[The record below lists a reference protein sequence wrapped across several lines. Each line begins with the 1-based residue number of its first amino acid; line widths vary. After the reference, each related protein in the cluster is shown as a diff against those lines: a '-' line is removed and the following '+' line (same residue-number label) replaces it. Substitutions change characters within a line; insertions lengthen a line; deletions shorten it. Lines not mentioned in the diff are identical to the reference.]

1 MCAELTASCMS
12 TGQPR
17 YYLLL
22 TGIHRFLAPLFTSI
36 ANLLGTSTPPTAM
49 IQLKPGIPPASLSK
63 PSHSAA
69 RRKNRMERKKNGGL
83 RFKRV
88 FSDPAI
94 APFDQIEWGR
104 RTAEITDDGGRVIFK
119 QEDIEVPKN
128 WSALATKIAV
138 SKYFYGDI
146 ANGTDPYKG
155 GRETSVRQ
163 LIHRVTR
170 TITDCGIADSYFADA
185 EAAETFYDELTW
197 LCLNQHGA
205 FNSPVWFNV
214 GLYHQYG
221 VGKGAGAGNYF
232 YNSETGEAERATS
245 QYEYPQGSACF
256 IQSVGDTMEDIMRLA
271 TSEAMLFKFGSGTGT
286 DLSSLRSTREKLSG
300 GGKPSGPLSFLK
312 VYDKIA
318 NVVKSGG
325 KTRRAAKMNTLKD
338 WHPDIE
344 EFIDAKQNEE
354 KKAWALIEQGYDG
367 SYNGDAY
374 GSVMYQNENLSVRV
388 SDEFMNAAVDGR
400 EWVTKNVRDGSPC
413 DKKDA
418 RGLLRKIAEG
428 TYICGDPGM
437 QFDSTIHKWHTCKGT
452 GRQNST
458 NPCSEYLFPDNTACN
473 LASLN
478 LMKFKGEDEVFDVER
493 FKAAVRL
500 FITAQEILVDNASYP
515 IKEIAENSH
524 IFRTLGLGYANLG
537 SLIMSYGYGYDTV
550 EGRALCGAITAIMTG
565 EAYEQSALLAKTM
578 GPFPGYRE
586 ARCSGVSKPA
596 AKDNVASMLEV
607 IELHREAVEEIPD
620 VEEFGYLK
628 KEATRAWDRATDLGK
643 RHGYRNAQV
652 TVLAPTGTI
661 SFLMDCDTTGI
672 EPDIALVKYKLLAG
686 GGMLKIVNQTIR
698 PALEHLGYAE
708 DEIARSIEHVDLF
721 DTIED
726 ATPGADHSAVLAGR
740 AEAGRFYPTPLRAEH
755 LPIFDCAFRAH
766 LGERSLHYMAHLRMM
781 AAAQPFLS
789 GAISKTVN
797 MPENATV
804 DDIMNTYVE
813 GWRLGL
819 KSIAIYRDGS
829 KRSAPLNTRKTRDMG
844 AFDGA
849 MDVIAKPE
857 ELQKLILEL
866 EEEIAMLRSRLDQ
879 PIRHR
884 MPDTRMSLTHRFEI
898 AGHEG
903 YITVG
908 LYEDGQPG
916 ELLITM
922 WKEGS
927 TIGGLMDTVGTLTS
941 IALQYGVPL
950 ESLVKK
956 FAYQRFEPSGFTKN
970 PDIRNATSIT
980 DYVFRYL
987 GCQFIKGY
995 KEATSPN
1002 RAQPEFPLKE
1012 IAEMEKKAIN
1022 RPVAELPRTA
1032 EKELIDVIT
1041 SHSPGE
1047 GNPKVIT
1054 TGYTYAD
1061 RVKEALGN
1069 MFMDIVCSHCGSD
1082 KVIRAGACG
1091 VCTECGTSQGCS

>member
-1 MCAELTASCMS
+1 
-12 TGQPR
+12 
-17 YYLLL
+17 
-22 TGIHRFLAPLFTSI
+22 
-36 ANLLGTSTPPTAM
+36 M
-49 IQLKPGIPPASLSK
+49 IQLKPGLPPSSLNK
-63 PSHSAA
+63 PRKSSD
-69 RRKNRMERKKNGGL
+69 RRNGRTPKKKNGGL
-83 RFKRV
+83 HFERV
-88 FSDPAI
+88 FSDPAVS
-94 APFDQIEWGR
+94 PFEQVEWER
-104 RTAEITDDGGRVIFK
+104 RTAEITDDSGQIIFK
-119 QEDIEVPKN
+119 QENVEVPKS

-146 ANGTDPYKG
+146 AHGTDPYKG

-170 TITDCGIADSYFADA
+170 TITDWGIADGYFT
-185 EAAETFYDELTW
+185 EAETAEIFHDELTW

-214 GLYHQYG
+214 GLYHEYG
-221 VGKGAGAGNYF
+221 VGRNAGAGNYF
-232 YNSETGEAERATS
+232 YNRETGQAGRAPT
-245 QYEYPQGSACF
+245 QYEYPQSSACF
-256 IQSVGDTMEDIMRLA
+256 IQSVDDTMEDIMQLA
-271 TSEAMLFKFGSGTGT
+271 MSEAMLFKFGSGTGT
-286 DLSSLRSTREKLSG
+286 DLSTLRSTREKLSG

-312 VYDKIA
+312 VYDQVA

-344 EFIDAKQNEE
+344 EFIDAKQKEE

-388 SDEFMNAAVDGR
+388 SDDFMAAALEGR
-400 EWVTKNVRDGSPC
+400 EWWTRRVTDSQPC
-413 DKKDA
+413 ECKDA
-418 RGLLRKIAEG
+418 RTLLRKIAEG
-428 TYICGDPGM
+428 THVCGDPGI
-437 QFDSTIHKWHTCKGT
+437 QFDTTIHKWHTCKST

-458 NPCSEYLFPDNTACN
+458 NPCSEYLFLDNTACN

-478 LMKFKGEDEVFDVER
+478 LLKFKRADGAFDVER
-493 FKAAVRL
+493 FKAAVRI
-500 FITAQEILVDNASYP
+500 FITAQEIVVDNASYP

-537 SLIMSYGYGYDTV
+537 SLIMSYGYGYDSV
-550 EGRALCGAITAIMTG
+550 EGRALCGAVTAIMTG
-565 EAYEQSALLAKTM
+565 EAYEQSARLAQAI
-578 GPFPGYRE
+578 GPFPGYKD
-586 ARCSGVSKPA
+586 ARCSGVAKPVG
-596 AKDNVASMLEV
+596 KSNVASMLEV
-607 IELHREAVEEIPD
+607 MDLHRGAVNDIPD
-620 VEEFGYLK
+620 ADEFAYLK
-628 KEATRAWDRATDLGK
+628 KDAVKTWKRAADLGK

-686 GGMLKIVNQTIR
+686 GGMLKIVNQTVK
-698 PALEHLGYAE
+698 PALEKLGYNSE
-708 DEIARSIEHVDLF
+708 EVERIIAHIDAF

-726 ATPGADHSAVLAGR
+726 VLDSDGSTISS
-740 AEAGRFYPTPLRAEH
+740 GLKPEH
-755 LPIFDCAFRAH
+755 LLIFDCAFKPFK
-766 LGERSLHYMAHLRMM
+766 GERSLNYMAHLRMM

-797 MPENATV
+797 LPAAATV

-819 KSIAIYRDGS
+819 KSIAIYREGS

-844 AFDGA
+844 TAG
-849 MDVIAKPE
+849 DVNVALDVTLE
-857 ELQKLILEL
+857 RDDFQQRVLEL
-866 EEEIAMLRSRLDQ
+866 EEELAMVRGKLDK

-884 MPDTRMSLTHRFEI
+884 MPDTRRSLTHRFEI

-916 ELLITM
+916 ELFITM
-922 WKEGS
+922 SKEGS

-980 DYVFRYL
+980 DYVFRWL
-987 GCQFIKGY
+987 ACQFIKGY
-995 KEATSPN
+995 KEATSPG
-1002 RAQPEFPLKE
+1002 RGQPELPLKE
-1012 IAEMEKKAIN
+1012 ILEMEKKALN
-1022 RPVAELPRTA
+1022 RPVSDLARTG
-1032 EKELIDVIT
+1032 ERELIDVIT
-1041 SHSPGE
+1041 SHSPNDGSPQVATN
-1047 GNPKVIT
+1047 GSSH
-1054 TGYTYAD
+1054 AD
-1061 RVKEALGN
+1061 RVQEALGN

>member
-1 MCAELTASCMS
+1 
-12 TGQPR
+12 
-17 YYLLL
+17 
-22 TGIHRFLAPLFTSI
+22 
-36 ANLLGTSTPPTAM
+36 M
-49 IQLKPGIPPASLSK
+49 IQLKAGIPGSQFNKGNK
-63 PSHSAA
+63 PNA
-69 RRKNRMERKKNGGL
+69 RSRMRRTSGKERSGL

-88 FSDPAI
+88 FSDAKC
-94 APFDQIEWGR
+94 APFDEVEWER
-104 RTAEITDDGGRVIFK
+104 RTAEITDDSGKIIFK
-119 QEDIEVPKN
+119 QEDIEVPAS
-128 WSALATKIAV
+128 WSELATKIAV

-146 ANGTDPYKG
+146 ANGTDPAKG

-170 TITDCGIADSYFADA
+170 TIADWGLLDGYFADA
-185 EAAETFYDELTW
+185 QMTDLFCDELTW
-197 LCLNQHGA
+197 LCLNQYGA

-214 GLYHQYG
+214 GLYQQYG
-221 VGKGAGAGNYF
+221 IGTGAGEGNYF
-232 YNSETGEAERATS
+232 YNRETGKADRAAT

-256 IQSVGDTMEDIMRLA
+256 IQAVDDTMEDIMRLA
-271 TSEAMLFKFGSGTGT
+271 TSEAMLFKYGSGTGS

-312 VYDKIA
+312 VYDQVA

-344 EFIDAKQNEE
+344 EFIDAKQKEE

-388 SDEFMNAAVDGR
+388 SNEFMHAALNGE
-400 EWVTKNVRDGSPC
+400 EWWTRRVRDGSPC
-413 DKKDA
+413 ERKDA
-418 RGLLRKIAEG
+418 RTLLHKIAEG

-452 GRQNST
+452 DRQNST
-458 NPCSEYLFPDNTACN
+458 NPCSEYLFLDNTACN

-478 LMKFKGEDEVFDVER
+478 LMKFKTADGEFDVER
-493 FKAAVRL
+493 FKAAVRI
-500 FITAQEILVDNASYP
+500 FITAQEIIVDSASYP

-537 SLIMSYGYGYDTV
+537 SLVMSYGYGYDSV
-550 EGRALCGAITAIMTG
+550 EGRALCGAVTAIMTG

-578 GPFPGYRE
+578 GPFPGYRD
-586 ARCSGVSKPA
+586 ARCSGVSKPV

-607 IELHREAVEEIPD
+607 IDLHRAAVDEIPD
-620 VEEFGYLK
+620 AEEFAYLK
-628 KEATRAWDRATDLGK
+628 KEAAHAWNRAADLGK

-698 PALEHLGYAE
+698 PALEHLGYDE
-708 DEIARSIEHVDLF
+708 DEIASIVEHVDLF

-726 ATPGADHSAVLAGR
+726 ARPGADHAAVLAGR
-740 AEAGRFYPTPLRAEH
+740 VEAGRLYPTPLRAEH

-797 MPENATV
+797 MPESATI

-829 KRSAPLNTRKTRDMG
+829 KRSAPLNTKKTRDMG
-844 AFDGA
+844 FDTA
-849 MDVIAKPE
+849 MDATAEPKD
-857 ELQKLILEL
+857 LQKRILEL
-866 EEEIAMLRSRLDQ
+866 EEEIAMLRTRLDQ

-916 ELLITM
+916 ELFITM
-922 WKEGS
+922 SKEGS

-1002 RAQPEFPLKE
+1002 RAQSEFPLKE
-1012 IAEMEKKAIN
+1012 IAEMEKKAVN

-1041 SHSPGE
+1041 NDSPGE
-1047 GNPKVIT
+1047 GSPKIISS
-1054 TGYTYAD
+1054 GYTHAE

>member
-1 MCAELTASCMS
+1 
-12 TGQPR
+12 
-17 YYLLL
+17 
-22 TGIHRFLAPLFTSI
+22 
-36 ANLLGTSTPPTAM
+36 M
-49 IQLKPGIPPASLSK
+49 IQLKPGIPPASLKSSRR
-63 PSHSAA
+63 PAD
-69 RRKNRMERKKNGGL
+69 RRKGPKKKNGGL
-83 RFKRV
+83 RFERV
-88 FSDPAI
+88 FSDASV
-94 APFDQIEWGR
+94 APFDQIEWER
-104 RTAEITDDGGRVIFK
+104 RTAEIGDDSGKVIFK
-119 QEDIEVPKN
+119 QENVEVPKS
-128 WSALATKIAV
+128 WSPLATKIAV

-146 ANGTDPYKG
+146 AHGTDPSRG

-170 TITDCGIADSYFADA
+170 TITDWGIADGYFADL

-197 LCLNQHGA
+197 LCVNQHGA

-214 GLYHQYG
+214 GLHHQYG
-221 VGKGAGAGNYF
+221 IGKNAGEGNYF
-232 YNSETGEAERATS
+232 YNRLTRQAERAPT

-256 IQSVGDTMEDIMRLA
+256 IQNVEDTMEDIMRLA
-271 TSEAMLFKFGSGTGT
+271 TSEAMLFKYGSGTGT
-286 DLSSLRSTREKLSG
+286 DLSTLRSTREKLSG

-312 VYDKIA
+312 VYDQVA

-344 EFIDAKQNEE
+344 EFIEAKQREE
-354 KKAWALIEQGYDG
+354 RKAWALIEQGYDG

-388 SDEFMNAAVDGR
+388 SDEFMEAALSDKEWWTRRVTDGQ
-400 EWVTKNVRDGSPC
+400 PC
-413 DKKDA
+413 ECKDA
-418 RGLLRKIAEG
+418 RMLLRKIAEG
-428 TYICGDPGM
+428 TWVCGDPGM
-437 QFDSTIHKWHTCKGT
+437 QFDTTIHKWHTCKGT

-458 NPCSEYLFPDNTACN
+458 NPCSEYLFLDNTACN

-478 LMKFKGEDEVFDVER
+478 LMKFKTADGKFDVER

-500 FITAQEILVDNASYP
+500 YITAQEIIVDNASYP

-537 SLIMSYGYGYDTV
+537 SLIMSYGHGYDSV
-550 EGRALCGAITAIMTG
+550 EGRALCGAITSIMTG
-565 EAYEQSALLAKTM
+565 EAYAESAQMARAM
-578 GPFPGYRE
+578 GAFPGYKD
-586 ARCSGVSKPA
+586 ARCSGVSKPK
-596 AKDNVASMLEV
+596 AKNNIGSMLEV
-607 IELHREAVEEIPD
+607 MEQHRCAVNEIPGAD
-620 VEEFGYLK
+620 EFAYLK
-628 KEATRAWDRATDLGK
+628 KEAAQTWKRAADLGK

-686 GGMLKIVNQTIR
+686 GGMLKIVNQTVT
-698 PALEHLGYAE
+698 PALEKLGYTS
-708 DEIARSIEHVDLF
+708 DEIERVIAHIDAF

-726 ATPGADHSAVLAGR
+726 VVDTDGSPITSGLKQ
-740 AEAGRFYPTPLRAEH
+740 EH
-755 LPIFDCAFRAH
+755 LSIFDCAFKPFK
-766 LGERSLHYMAHLRMM
+766 GERSLNYMAHLRMM

-797 MPENATV
+797 LPEAATV
-804 DDIMNTYVE
+804 EDIINSYVE

-819 KSIAIYRDGS
+819 KSIAIYREGS
-829 KRSAPLNTRKTRDMG
+829 KRSAPLNTRKTKHMG
-844 AFDGA
+844 TSEAVDSA
-849 MDVIAKPE
+849 PDVTAEPAD
-857 ELQKLILEL
+857 LQKRILQL
-866 EEEIAMLRSRLDQ
+866 EDEISMLRSKVDK
-879 PIRHR
+879 PMRHR
-884 MPDTRMSLTHRFEI
+884 MPDTRVSLTHRFEI

-908 LYEDGQPG
+908 LYEDQQPG
-916 ELLITM
+916 ELFITM
-922 WKEGS
+922 SKEGS

-941 IALQYGVPL
+941 MALQYGVPL

-987 GCQFIKGY
+987 ACQFIKGY
-995 KEATSPN
+995 KEATSPS
-1002 RAQPEFPLKE
+1002 RGQAELPMKE
-1012 IAEMEKKAIN
+1012 ISEMEKKALN
-1022 RPVAELPRTA
+1022 RPVQDLARTG
-1032 EKELIDVIT
+1032 EKEILDVIT
-1041 SHSPGE
+1041 NHSPNDGQPQIATN
-1047 GNPKVIT
+1047 GNSH
-1054 TGYTYAD
+1054 AD
-1061 RVKEALGN
+1061 RVQEALGS
-1069 MFMDIVCSHCGSD
+1069 MFMDTICSHCGSD

>member
-1 MCAELTASCMS
+1 
-12 TGQPR
+12 
-17 YYLLL
+17 
-22 TGIHRFLAPLFTSI
+22 
-36 ANLLGTSTPPTAM
+36 M
-49 IQLKPGIPPASLSK
+49 IQLKPGIPPGSLNK
-63 PSHSAA
+63 PQRSIA
-69 RRKNRMERKKNGGL
+69 RRKNSIQRKKNSGV

-88 FSDPAI
+88 FSDAAV
-94 APFDQIEWGR
+94 APFEQVEWER
-104 RTAEITDDGGRVIFK
+104 RTAEINDDGGKVIFK
-119 QEDIEVPKN
+119 QEDIEIPKN

-155 GRETSVRQ
+155 GREMSVRQ

-170 TITDCGIADSYFADA
+170 TITDCGIADGYFSDA
-185 EAAETFYDELTW
+185 EAADIFYDELTW

-232 YNSETGEAERATS
+232 YNRETGKAERSAS

-256 IQSVGDTMEDIMRLA
+256 IQSVGDTMENIMRLA

-312 VYDKIA
+312 VYDQIA

-344 EFIDAKQNEE
+344 EFIDAKQKEE
-354 KKAWALIEQGYDG
+354 KKAWALIEHGYDG
-367 SYNGDAY
+367 SYNGEAY
-374 GSVMYQNENLSVRV
+374 GSVMYQNENVSVRV
-388 SDEFMNAAVDGR
+388 SDEFMDAALEGHEWWTRRVTDG
-400 EWVTKNVRDGSPC
+400 KPC
-413 DKKDA
+413 EKKDA
-418 RGLLRKIAEG
+418 RALLRKIAEG
-428 TYICGDPGM
+428 TWICGDPGM
-437 QFDSTIHKWHTCKGT
+437 QFDTTIHKWHTCKGT
-452 GRQNST
+452 DRQNST
-458 NPCSEYLFPDNTACN
+458 NPCSEYLFLDNTACN

-478 LMKFKGEDEVFDVER
+478 LMKFKTADGDFDVER
-493 FKAAVRL
+493 FKAAVRI
-500 FITAQEILVDNASYP
+500 FITAQEIIVDNASYP
-515 IKEIAENSH
+515 IREIAENSH

-537 SLIMSYGYGYDTV
+537 SLIMSYGYGYDSV

-565 EAYEQSALLAKTM
+565 EAYAQSARLAQAM
-578 GPFPGYRE
+578 GPFPGYRD
-586 ARCSGVSKPA
+586 ARASGVAKPV
-596 AKDNVASMLEV
+596 AKDNVAPMLEV
-607 IELHREAVEEIPD
+607 IELHRCAVHQIPD
-620 VEEFGYLK
+620 AQEFAHLKEEAANTWD
-628 KEATRAWDRATDLGK
+628 EAAELGK

-686 GGMLKIVNQTIR
+686 GGMLKIVNQTIK
-698 PALEHLGYAE
+698 PALEKLGYGS
-708 DEIARSIEHVDLF
+708 DDIERIVAHIDAF

-726 ATPGADHSAVLAGR
+726 VTDADGTRISSGLTP
-740 AEAGRFYPTPLRAEH
+740 EH
-755 LPIFDCAFRAH
+755 LPIFDCAFKPFRGERALHYLAH
-766 LGERSLHYMAHLRMM
+766 LKMM

-797 MPENATV
+797 LPESASV
-804 DDIMNTYVE
+804 DDIMNTYIE

-819 KSIAIYRDGS
+819 KSVAIYREGS
-829 KRSAPLNTRKTRDMG
+829 KRSAPLNTRKTKDMG
-844 AFDGA
+844 SAVAGSGDAGA
-849 MDVIAKPE
+849 E
-857 ELQKLILEL
+857 GTLERRILEL
-866 EEEIAMLRSRLDQ
+866 EEELATLRSQIDQ
-879 PIRHR
+879 PVRHR
-884 MPDTRMSLTHRFEI
+884 MPDTRTSLTHKFEI

-908 LYEDGQPG
+908 LYEDNQPG
-916 ELLITM
+916 ELFITM
-922 WKEGS
+922 SKEGS

-970 PDIRNATSIT
+970 PDIRHATSIT
-980 DYVFRYL
+980 DYVFRWL
-987 GCQFIKGY
+987 ACEFIKGY
-995 KEATSPN
+995 KEATAPN
-1002 RAQPEFPLKE
+1002 RNQPDLPLKE
-1012 IAEMEKKAIN
+1012 IPDIEKKSLN
-1022 RPVAELPRTA
+1022 RPVTDLARTG
-1032 EKELIDVIT
+1032 EKEVIDVIT
-1041 SHSPGE
+1041 GHPSNPGNG
-1047 GNPKVIT
+1047 GNSAGGNGNRVGISS
-1054 TGYTYAD
+1054 D
-1061 RVKEALGN
+1061 RVTVALGSI
-1069 MFMDIVCSHCGSD
+1069 FMGITCSVCGSD

>member
-1 MCAELTASCMS
+1 
-12 TGQPR
+12 
-17 YYLLL
+17 
-22 TGIHRFLAPLFTSI
+22 
-36 ANLLGTSTPPTAM
+36 M
-49 IQLKPGIPPASLSK
+49 IQLKPGIPPSALNKPRKTTDRRPNRSSK
-63 PSHSAA
+63 KSA
-69 RRKNRMERKKNGGL
+69 NGL
-83 RFKRV
+83 RFERI
-88 FSDPAI
+88 FSDPAVK
-94 APFDQIEWGR
+94 PFDEVEWEH
-104 RTAEITDDGGRVIFK
+104 RTAEITDDSGQIIFK
-119 QEDIEVPKN
+119 QENVEVPRN

-146 ANGTDPYKG
+146 AHGTDPHKG
-155 GRETSVRQ
+155 GRESSVRE

-170 TITDCGIADSYFADA
+170 TITDWGIADGYFADVQTA
-185 EAAETFYDELTW
+185 EIFYDELTW
-197 LCLNQHGA
+197 LCLNQHCA

-232 YNSETGEAERATS
+232 YDRTSGKAERAPT
-245 QYEYPQGSACF
+245 QYEFPQGSACF
-256 IQSVGDTMEDIMRLA
+256 IQNVEDTMEDIMRLA
-271 TSEAMLFKFGSGTGT
+271 TSEAMLFKYGSGTGT
-286 DLSSLRSTREKLSG
+286 DLTTVRSTREKLSG

-312 VYDKIA
+312 VYDQVA

-344 EFIDAKQNEE
+344 EFIDAKQKEE

-388 SDEFMNAAVDGR
+388 SDEFMDAAIEGR
-400 EWVTKNVRDGSPC
+400 EWWTRRVTDSQRC
-413 DKKDA
+413 ERKDA
-418 RGLLRKIAEG
+418 RGLLRKVAEG
-428 TYICGDPGM
+428 TWVCGDPGM
-437 QFDSTIHKWHTCKGT
+437 QFDTTIHKWHTCKGT

-458 NPCSEYLFPDNTACN
+458 NPCSEYLFLDNTACN

-478 LMKFKGEDEVFDVER
+478 LMKFKTAGGQFDVER
-493 FKAAVRL
+493 FKSAVRV
-500 FITAQEILVDNASYP
+500 FITAQEIVVDNASYP
-515 IKEIAENSH
+515 TKEIAENSH

-537 SLIMSYGYGYDTV
+537 SLVMSYGYGYDSV
-550 EGRALCGAITAIMTG
+550 EGRALCGAVTSIMTG
-565 EAYEQSALLAKTM
+565 EAYEQSARMAEAL
-578 GPFPGYRE
+578 GPFPGYGD
-586 ARCSGVSKPA
+586 ARCSGVSKPVG
-596 AKDNVASMLEV
+596 KSNVESMLEV
-607 IELHREAVEEIPD
+607 IDLHRCAVNEVAD
-620 VEEFGYLK
+620 VEEFVYLK
-628 KEATRAWDRATDLGK
+628 KEAGKTWDRAAKLGK

-686 GGMLKIVNQTIR
+686 GGMLKIVNQTVK
-698 PALEHLGYAE
+698 PALEKLGYNS
-708 DEIARSIEHVDLF
+708 DEVDRIIAHIDAF
-721 DTIED
+721 DTIENVTD
-726 ATPGADHSAVLAGR
+726 SDGTVITSGLNPK
-740 AEAGRFYPTPLRAEH
+740 H
-755 LPIFDCAFRAH
+755 LSIFDCAFKPFK
-766 LGERSLHYMAHLRMM
+766 GERSLRYMAHLKMM

-797 MPENATV
+797 LPEAATV
-804 DDIMNTYVE
+804 DDIMNSYVE
-813 GWRLGL
+813 GWRMGL
-819 KSIAIYRDGS
+819 KSIAIYREGS

-844 AFDGA
+844 GA
-849 MDVIAKPE
+849 TEDVDVALDVTVDRE
-857 ELQKLILEL
+857 DFQKRILEL
-866 EEEIAMLRSRLDQ
+866 EAELSEMRGKIDK

-916 ELLITM
+916 ELFITM
-922 WKEGS
+922 SKEGS

-980 DYVFRYL
+980 DYVFRWL
-987 GCQFIKGY
+987 ACQFIKGY

-1002 RAQPEFPLKE
+1002 RGQADLPLKE
-1012 IAEMEKKAIN
+1012 LPEMEKKALN
-1022 RPVAELPRTA
+1022 RPVSDLARTG
-1032 EKELIDVIT
+1032 EKEILDVIT
-1041 SHSPGE
+1041 SHTPNDGE
-1047 GNPKVIT
+1047 PQIAGN
-1054 TGYTYAD
+1054 GSSHAD
-1061 RVKEALGN
+1061 RVQEALGN
-1069 MFMDIVCSHCGSD
+1069 MFMDIICSHCGSD